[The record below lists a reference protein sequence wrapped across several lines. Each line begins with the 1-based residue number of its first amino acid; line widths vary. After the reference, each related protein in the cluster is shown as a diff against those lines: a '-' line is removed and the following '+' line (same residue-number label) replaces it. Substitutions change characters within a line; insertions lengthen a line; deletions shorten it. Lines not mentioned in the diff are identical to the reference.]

1 MNAPKG
7 KGKGKQGGKN
17 KASGNHH
24 KARGG
29 YQSKRPLGGKG
40 IFITTIR
47 GKESRCVGEMYDLLD
62 EVADRLYPPERIEQM
77 VAARQA
83 SIKSKKAAAEPAAS
97 EPADEQGSAPAQPA
111 APAAPAPALDADD
124 DDDDD
129 EDIEAS
135 IERELAALKA
145 GRGSGK
151 MAPGRS
157 TAGGSG
163 GAATTEGQD
172 KGKNKERPR
181 FQSIAT
187 DTECLCF
194 IATAW
199 PYDPVELTEAL
210 VAEVQETGQS
220 RTRFVQRLSPTT
232 ITCHSLSLEQVELQS
247 AQLIE
252 KSFATWAAANNKTS
266 VTYAIE
272 PSLRSHTAPLSRQVL
287 LQVLGSLTSRLSSAP
302 TVSSPVPDRPIL
314 SVRADLKNP
323 DVVLLPSVLK
333 NVYGLSIVEGRLWKN
348 KKFNLE
354 QIALD
359 VGRRR
364 LEEREAE
371 AEADKANA
379 DPGAAVTGAEVVTAA
394 GGAVEAE
401 PAEPPKLDQPAE
413 PST

>member
-1 MNAPKG
+1 
-7 KGKGKQGGKN
+7 
-17 KASGNHH
+17 
-24 KARGG
+24 
-29 YQSKRPLGGKG
+29 
-40 IFITTIR
+40 
-47 GKESRCVGEMYDLLD
+47 
-62 EVADRLYPPERIEQM
+62 M

-187 DTECLCF
+187 DTECRASLLSRVLRRTGGTCADDPSGAVCF

-220 RTRFVQRLSPTT
+220 RTRYVTFSAGWAPAARLTTPTRVPAL
-232 ITCHSLSLEQVELQS
+232 C
-247 AQLIE
+247 
-252 KSFATWAAANNKTS
+252 S
-266 VTYAIE
+266 VSRRRPSRVTRCRSSRSSC
-272 PSLRSHTAPLSRQVL
+272 SLRSSSRRAL
-287 LQVLGSLTSRLSSAP
+287 RRGLPP
-302 TVSSPVPDRPIL
+302 TTR
-314 SVRADLKNP
+314 RA
-323 DVVLLPSVLK
+323 
-333 NVYGLSIVEGRLWKN
+333 
-348 KKFNLE
+348 
-354 QIALD
+354 
-359 VGRRR
+359 
-364 LEEREAE
+364 
-371 AEADKANA
+371 
-379 DPGAAVTGAEVVTAA
+379 
-394 GGAVEAE
+394 
-401 PAEPPKLDQPAE
+401 
-413 PST
+413 